1 MSKDIHKWS
10 DGRYTLMFDEHTFFV
25 WDNEK
30 DERMT
35 ALQVTKKLNEQQST
49 IEAKDKEIAELDQ
62 QCADFL
68 GDKIKALEEF
78 EECTDKLKAKI
89 LEQQD
94 TIQELERKLKKYA
107 KIGEEQLEQIIELQD
122 ELNECRAR
130 PTLATDERGFV
141 KVEYR

>member
-1 MSKDIHKWS
+1 MSEDIHKWT

-68 GDKIKALEEF
+68 GDNIKALEEF

-107 KIGEEQLEQIIELQD
+107 KIGEENEQLRQELKTICNTCCFD
-122 ELNECRAR
+122 CKENWCE
-130 PTLATDERGFV
+130 
-141 KVEYR
+141 K

>member
-1 MSKDIHKWS
+1 MKMKKYEIAELS
-10 DGRYTLMFDEHTFFV
+10 DGEKVV
-25 WDNEK
+25 WDTETNEHFNF
-30 DERMT
+30 ES
-35 ALQVTKKLNEQQST
+35 AVACLNEQQAS

>member
-1 MSKDIHKWS
+1 M
-10 DGRYTLMFDEHTFFV
+10 
-25 WDNEK
+25 
-30 DERMT
+30 
-35 ALQVTKKLNEQQST
+35 
-49 IEAKDKEIAELDQ
+49 EIAELDQ

>member
-1 MSKDIHKWS
+1 MMMKMKKYEIAELS
-10 DGRYTLMFDEHTFFV
+10 DGEKVV
-25 WDNEK
+25 WDTETNEHFNF
-30 DERMT
+30 ES
-35 ALQVTKKLNEQQST
+35 AVACLNEQQAT

>member
-1 MSKDIHKWS
+1 MKMKKYEIAELS
-10 DGRYTLMFDEHTFFV
+10 DGEKVV
-25 WDNEK
+25 WDTETNEHFNF
-30 DERMT
+30 ES
-35 ALQVTKKLNEQQST
+35 AVACLNEQQAT